1 MDVKAARRFEDNKWD
16 RSVFKRL
23 GARAGQA
30 VNGNICY
37 FYTVGR
43 CNRKPCR
50 FVHSKPSSPSVNHKI
65 SKQLHKEK
73 PRKSPSYNIWKN
85 VWVSTESED
94 RIRKTP
100 KCNGPKNSLA
110 SSTGSGESGDKRC
123 TLKTEKICEHK
134 NTPKYIE
141 TQNPLASSAGSG
153 ESGDKG
159 CTLKTEKICED
170 KNTPKYNGTQN
181 PLASS
186 TGNGESGDKSSTQ
199 KKEKICEY
207 WVSGD
212 CVKGDNCQFLHS
224 WFRGDGF
231 TLMAK
236 LDGHKK
242 PVSGIALP
250 LVSNKLYSGSSDGI
264 ARLWDC
270 LTGQCTSVINLGAE
284 VGCLICEGPWV
295 FIGMPNVIKAWN
307 IESSAEFCIDGPSG
321 QVYCMVVSDEMLFA
335 GAQDGN
341 ILAWKG
347 SSETENPFQ
356 LTASLKGHIR
366 PVTCITVGGKRLY
379 SGSMDNTIRVW
390 EIETLR
396 SVMTLDGHTDTVM
409 SLLCWDQYLLSCS
422 LDRTI
427 KVWFATDDE
436 GNLDVAYTHNEEHG
450 ALQLH
455 GLNDPDGK
463 PVLLCACNDSSVH
476 LYELPSFIERGR
488 IFTKREVRAIQIGP
502 DNIFFTG
509 DGTGMLSVWK
519 LLAKP
524 SGETS

>member
-16 RSVFKRL
+16 RSVFNRP

-30 VNGNICY
+30 VNGNICH
-37 FYTVGR
+37 FYSVGR

-50 FVHSKPSSPSVNHKI
+50 FVHAEPSSPSVNHKF
-65 SKQLHKEK
+65 SKQLHKET
-73 PRKSPSYNIWKN
+73 PRKSPSYNIRKN

-94 RIRKTP
+94 RMRKTR

-110 SSTGSGESGDKRC
+110 SSTGSGESGDK
-123 TLKTEKICEHK
+123 
-134 NTPKYIE
+134 
-141 TQNPLASSAGSG
+141 S
-153 ESGDKG
+153 

-186 TGNGESGDKSSTQ
+186 AGNGESGDKSSTQ
-199 KKEKICEY
+199 KTEKICEY

-231 TLMAK
+231 TLLAK

-250 LVSNKLYSGSSDGI
+250 LGSNKLYTGSSDGI
-264 ARLWDC
+264 ARIWDC
-270 LTGQCTSVINLGAE
+270 HTGQCTSVINLGAE

-307 IESSAEFCIDGPSG
+307 IESSAEFSIDGPAG

-366 PVTCITVGGKRLY
+366 PVTCIAVGGKRLY

-390 EIETLR
+390 DIETLQ
-396 SVMTLDGHTDTVM
+396 SVITLDGHTDAVM

-427 KVWFATDDE
+427 KVWFATDEE
-436 GNLDVAYTHNEEHG
+436 GNLDVAYTHKEEHG

-476 LYELPSFIERGR
+476 LYELPSLIERGR
-488 IFTKREVRAIQIGP
+488 IFAKSEVRAIQIGP
-502 DNIFFTG
+502 DNLFFTG
-509 DGTGMLSVWK
+509 DGTGMLGVWK

-524 SGETS
+524 SEEASRTICTS